1 MFLTQQ
7 QIDKYLDVPNRMEEK
22 HFIIQIQ
29 DKSFSESNALTSMM
43 NHFDSKLDLY
53 PTVPFLDNY
62 NFEFLS
68 LRYSIMPFTV
78 ILYSNG
84 QILKNA
90 M

>member
-1 MFLTQQ
+1 MYPTEW
-7 QIDKYLDVPNRMEEK
+7 KKTYL
-22 HFIIQIQ
+22 IIQIQ
-29 DKSFSESNALTSMM
+29 YKSFNESNALTSIM
-43 NHFDSKLDLY
+43 NHFDSKLVLY
-53 PTVPFLDNY
+53 PTVPFLGNY

-78 ILYSNG
+78 VLYSNG

>member
-1 MFLTQQ
+1 MYPTEWKKKNL
-7 QIDKYLDVPNRMEEK
+7 
-22 HFIIQIQ
+22 IIQIQ
-29 DKSFSESNALTSMM
+29 YKSFSESNALTSMM

-53 PTVPFLDNY
+53 PTVPFLGNF

-68 LRYSIMPFTV
+68 LRYSIMTFTV